1 MRNHTYVSPSNE
13 RMDISFFNYFST
25 VSLGLMCYS
34 FFNPG
39 FIFSTSMFFVYG
51 FTRTLV
57 ATYDVYNTYIYT
69 PYRKHIKK
77 PLMHILNID
86 NGLYEIEIVKD
97 GEIIHRFKTMSDF
110 IKHNTIEFVTEDNDD
125 TGSDSDADSES
136 GSETKNKDSNE
147 TNETTETTE
156 TDVKIETPVDADL
169 TNQDVTIHETD
180 TKTESSGSSGEG
192 DDEEGEEEDEEG
204 DEEEGEDEEGDEEEG
219 EEEDEE
225 EGDDDDS
232 DDTEDDD
239 DDTLILEPSKYDFV
253 LRNFYFEVDEI
264 NKPFGFC
271 LKYETFR
278 KSDMKKTTYTY
289 DEIKNMVSKRR
300 FIGIHLKTEGKDFII
315 NLTNPVNY
323 YLVNNTIL
331 DYSFLKM
338 YLFNRYNFILGNTYK
353 LSCIDNCIEMYT
365 VEQGKKF
372 FVKSDSFKVVD
383 DETYKYR
390 NESVS
395 PIVSNEEEDATS
407 ASQETKDALTE
418 ADIEIVECNYNSK

>member
-125 TGSDSDADSES
+125 SGSDSDADSES
-136 GSETKNKDSNE
+136 GSETKNKDS
-147 TNETTETTE
+147 NETTETTE

-192 DDEEGEEEDEEG
+192 DDEGEEGDDEEG
-204 DEEEGEDEEGDEEEG
+204 DDEEGDDEEG

-225 EGDDDDS
+225 EGDDDDDS

-300 FIGIHLKTEGKDFII
+300 FIGIHLKTEDKDFII

-418 ADIEIVECNYNSK
+418 ADIEIVDSNYTTQ

>member
-51 FTRTLV
+51 FTRTLI
-57 ATYDVYNTYIYT
+57 ATYDIYNTYIYT

-110 IKHNTIEFVTEDNDD
+110 IKHNTIGFVNDD
-125 TGSDSDADSES
+125 DDDSGSDSDTES
-136 GSETKNKDSNE
+136 GSETENKDKNE
-147 TNETTETTE
+147 NTE
-156 TDVKIETPVDADL
+156 TDVKVETPVDADL
-169 TNQDVTIHETD
+169 THQDVTIHETE
-180 TKTESSGSSGEG
+180 TKTESSGDGEEG
-192 DDEEGEEEDEEG
+192 DDEGDEDDEEGECQ
-204 DEEEGEDEEGDEEEG
+204 
-219 EEEDEE
+219 E
-225 EGDDDDS
+225 EGDDTDED
-232 DDTEDDD
+232 EDDEN
-239 DDTLILEPSKYDFV
+239 LILEPSEYDFV
-253 LRNFYFEVDEI
+253 LRNFYFEIDEI

-278 KSDMKKTTYTY
+278 KSDMKKTYTY
-289 DEIKNMVSKRR
+289 DEIKNMISKRR
-300 FIGIHLKTEGKDFII
+300 FIGIHLKTEDKDFII

-353 LSCIDNCIEMYT
+353 LSCIDNFIEMYT

-372 FVKSDSFKVVD
+372 FIKSDSFKVVD
-383 DETYKYR
+383 DETYKECD
-390 NESVS
+390 ESVS
-395 PIVSNEEEDATS
+395 PIVSNEEENATS

-418 ADIEIVECNYNSK
+418 ADIEIVECNYNSQ

>member
-1 MRNHTYVSPSNE
+1 MRNHTYASPSNE

-39 FIFSTSMFFVYG
+39 FIFSASMFFVYG

-57 ATYDVYNTYIYT
+57 TTYDIYNTYIYT

-110 IKHNTIEFVTEDNDD
+110 IKYNPIKFVTEDDD
-125 TGSDSDADSES
+125 DSGSVSDSDTES
-136 GSETKNKDSNE
+136 RSETENKDSNE
-147 TNETTETTE
+147 TNETNETTE

-180 TKTESSGSSGEG
+180 TKTESSSGNSEG
-192 DDEEGEEEDEEG
+192 DDENEEEGDEEGEEEGDEEG
-204 DEEEGEDEEGDEEEG
+204 DEEGEEEGDEDSD
-219 EEEDEE
+219 EDE
-225 EGDDDDS
+225 DD
-232 DDTEDDD
+232 EN
-239 DDTLILEPSKYDFV
+239 LILEPSEYDFV
-253 LRNFYFEVDEI
+253 LRNFYFEIDEI
-264 NKPFGFC
+264 NKPFGYC

-300 FIGIHLKTEGKDFII
+300 FIGIHLKTEDKDFII

-323 YLVNNTIL
+323 YLVSNTIL

-353 LSCIDNCIEMYT
+353 LSCIDNFIEMYT

-372 FVKSDSFKVVD
+372 FIKSDSFKVVD

-395 PIVSNEEEDATS
+395 PIVSNEEENATS

-418 ADIEIVECNYNSK
+418 ADIEIVDCNYNTQ

>member
-39 FIFSTSMFFVYG
+39 FIFNASMFFVYG

-69 PYRKHIKK
+69 PYRKYIKK
-77 PLMHILNID
+77 HLMYIMNID
-86 NGLYEIEIVKD
+86 DGLYEIEIVKD
-97 GEIIHRFKTMSDF
+97 GKIIHRFKTMSEF

-125 TGSDSDADSES
+125 SGSDSDADSES
-136 GSETKNKDSNE
+136 GSETKNKDS
-147 TNETTETTE
+147 TETTE

-192 DDEEGEEEDEEG
+192 DDEGEEGDDEEGEEG
-204 DEEEGEDEEGDEEEG
+204 DDEEG
-219 EEEDEE
+219 EEEDDE

-239 DDTLILEPSKYDFV
+239 DSLILEPSKYDFL

-264 NKPFGFC
+264 NKPFGYC

-278 KSDMKKTTYTY
+278 KSDMKKSSYTY

-300 FIGIHLKTEGKDFII
+300 FIGIHLKTEDKDFII

-338 YLFNRYNFILGNTYK
+338 YIFNRYNFILGNTYK
-353 LSCIDNCIEMYT
+353 LSCIDNSIEMYT
-365 VEQGKKF
+365 IEQGKKF

-395 PIVSNEEEDATS
+395 PIVSNEEEDTTS

-418 ADIEIVECNYNSK
+418 ADIEIVDSNYTTQ

>member
-51 FTRTLV
+51 FTRTLI
-57 ATYDVYNTYIYT
+57 ASYDIYNTYIYT

-125 TGSDSDADSES
+125 SGSDSDADSES
-136 GSETKNKDSNE
+136 GSETKNKNENE

-192 DDEEGEEEDEEG
+192 DDEGEEG
-204 DEEEGEDEEGDEEEG
+204 DDEEGEDEDEG
-219 EEEDEE
+219 EEEEEEEGEE

-383 DETYKYR
+383 DETYKVH

-395 PIVSNEEEDATS
+395 PIVSNEEENATS

-418 ADIEIVECNYNSK
+418 ADIEIVECNYNSQ

>member
-1 MRNHTYVSPSNE
+1 MRNHTYASNE

-39 FIFSTSMFFVYG
+39 FIFSASMFFVYG

-57 ATYDVYNTYIYT
+57 TTYDVYNTYIYT

-77 PLMHILNID
+77 PLMYILNID

-110 IKHNTIEFVTEDNDD
+110 IKHNAIGFVNDD
-125 TGSDSDADSES
+125 DDDSGSDTDSES
-136 GSETKNKDSNE
+136 GSGSETENKDKNE
-147 TNETTETTE
+147 TNENTE
-156 TDVKIETPVDADL
+156 TDVKVETPVDADL
-169 TNQDVTIHETD
+169 THQDVTIHETD
-180 TKTESSGSSGEG
+180 TKTESSGDGEEG
-192 DDEEGEEEDEEG
+192 DDEGEEDN
-204 DEEEGEDEEGDEEEG
+204 EEGEC
-219 EEEDEE
+219 EE
-225 EGDDDDS
+225 EGDDTD
-232 DDTEDDD
+232 EDDD
-239 DDTLILEPSKYDFV
+239 DENLILEPSEYDFV
-253 LRNFYFEVDEI
+253 LRNFYFEIDEI

-278 KSDMKKTTYTY
+278 KSDMKKTYTY

-300 FIGIHLKTEGKDFII
+300 FIGIHLKTEDKDFII

-353 LSCIDNCIEMYT
+353 LSCIDNFIEMYT
-365 VEQGKKF
+365 IEQGKKF
-372 FVKSDSFKVVD
+372 FIKSESFKVVD
-383 DETYKYR
+383 DETYKECD
-390 NESVS
+390 ESVS
-395 PIVSNEEEDATS
+395 SIVSNEEENATS

-418 ADIEIVECNYNSK
+418 ADIEIVECNYNSQ

>member
-39 FIFSTSMFFVYG
+39 FIFNTSMFFVYG

-69 PYRKHIKK
+69 PYRKYIKK
-77 PLMHILNID
+77 HLMYIMNID
-86 NGLYEIEIVKD
+86 DGLYEIEIVKD
-97 GEIIHRFKTMSDF
+97 GKIIHRFKTMSDF
-110 IKHNTIEFVTEDNDD
+110 IKHNTIEFVTDDEDDV
-125 TGSDSDADSES
+125 GSDTESES
-136 GSETKNKDSNE
+136 SSETKNKNENE
-147 TNETTETTE
+147 TNETTE

-192 DDEEGEEEDEEG
+192 DDEGDDEEGEEE
-204 DEEEGEDEEGDEEEG
+204 DEEEG

-264 NKPFGFC
+264 NKPFGYC

-289 DEIKNMVSKRR
+289 DEIKNMISKRR

-353 LSCIDNCIEMYT
+353 LSCIDNSIEMYT

-390 NESVS
+390 NESVN
-395 PIVSNEEEDATS
+395 PIVSNEEESATS

-418 ADIEIVECNYNSK
+418 ADIEIVDSNYTTQ

>member
-1 MRNHTYVSPSNE
+1 MRNHTYASNE

-51 FTRTLV
+51 FTRTLI
-57 ATYDVYNTYIYT
+57 ATYDIYNTYIYT

-110 IKHNTIEFVTEDNDD
+110 IKHNTIGFVNDD
-125 TGSDSDADSES
+125 DDDSGSDSDTES
-136 GSETKNKDSNE
+136 GSETENKDKNE
-147 TNETTETTE
+147 NTE
-156 TDVKIETPVDADL
+156 TDVKVETPVDADL
-169 TNQDVTIHETD
+169 THQDVTIHETE
-180 TKTESSGSSGEG
+180 TKTESSGDGEEG
-192 DDEEGEEEDEEG
+192 DDEGDEDDEDDEEGEC
-204 DEEEGEDEEGDEEEG
+204 
-219 EEEDEE
+219 EE
-225 EGDDDDS
+225 EGDDTDED
-232 DDTEDDD
+232 EDDEN
-239 DDTLILEPSKYDFV
+239 LILEPSEYDFV
-253 LRNFYFEVDEI
+253 LRNFYFEIDEI

-278 KSDMKKTTYTY
+278 KSDMKKTYTY
-289 DEIKNMVSKRR
+289 DEIKNMISKRR
-300 FIGIHLKTEGKDFII
+300 FIGIHLKTEDKDFII

-353 LSCIDNCIEMYT
+353 LSCIDNFIEMYT

-372 FVKSDSFKVVD
+372 FIKSDSFKVVD
-383 DETYKYR
+383 DETYKECD
-390 NESVS
+390 ESVS
-395 PIVSNEEEDATS
+395 PIVSNEEENATS

-418 ADIEIVECNYNSK
+418 ADIEIVECNYNSQ